1 MKVNIDIKEDEHFRK
16 HVRDMISGQVRG
28 ILREELGG
36 IVATEL
42 TKMRLLQPDSP
53 TLSEMVTR
61 HVNLKVAQMGDQITR
76 TVRNQIEAAVREE
89 ARKHADSIKANIRTH
104 MVEAIRLYDPK

>member
-36 IVATEL
+36 IVAAEL
-42 TKMRLLQPDSP
+42 AKMRLLQPDSP
-53 TLSEMVTR
+53 ALSEMVNR
-61 HVNLKVAQMGDQITR
+61 HVNLRVSQMGDQITR
-76 TVRNQIEAAVREE
+76 TVRSQLEAAMREE
-89 ARKHADSIKANIRTH
+89 ALKHSNAIKSSIHTH
-104 MVEAIRLYDPK
+104 MVEAIRRYDPN